1 MLVPPVEEPDDEPG
15 EWGEED
21 EIQCKVIYDFQ
32 GNGILVLI
40 YFPGIDHAWGIVLVF
55 KPPLTFNFLTRLRIL
70 NQEMGNSL
78 KASEFCRDFCNRPAA
93 PLRGKVLH
101 SDPDNAISS
110 RLYIWLK
117 MSAIPIF
124 VTSNKLLET

>member
-40 YFPGIDHAWGIVLVF
+40 YFPGLDHAWSVVLVL
-55 KPPLTFNFLTRLRIL
+55 KPSHTFNLFTRLRIL

-78 KASEFCRDFCNRPAA
+78 KASEFCRDLCNRLAA
-93 PLRGKVLH
+93 SLQGEVLH

-110 RLYIWLK
+110 RLCIWLK
-117 MSAIPIF
+117 MSAILIF
-124 VTSNKLLET
+124 VSSNKLLET

>member
-40 YFPGIDHAWGIVLVF
+40 YFPGLDHAWSVVLVS
-55 KPPLTFNFLTRLRIL
+55 KRPHTFNLFTRLRIL
-70 NQEMGNSL
+70 NQEMRNSL
-78 KASEFCRDFCNRPAA
+78 KATEFWR
-93 PLRGKVLH
+93 LRFLQ
-101 SDPDNAISS
+101 SS
-110 RLYIWLK
+110 CSP
-117 MSAIPIF
+117 SAG
-124 VTSNKLLET
+124 